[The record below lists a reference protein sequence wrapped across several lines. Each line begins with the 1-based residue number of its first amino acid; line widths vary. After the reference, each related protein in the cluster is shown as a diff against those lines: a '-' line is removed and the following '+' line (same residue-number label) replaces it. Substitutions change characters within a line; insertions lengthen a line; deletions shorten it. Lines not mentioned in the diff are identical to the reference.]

1 MIDNERSRQTIED
14 KTWCSTKIWFAGVAI
29 KVWQPFIL
37 SIVSCIA
44 QIQMGTIS
52 CISMALLLFVV
63 LQNSSRVTCG
73 TDTCHHTTWMS
84 QTRNMAEFC
93 ISEEKNFYLG
103 GGVVT
108 HFFHKQGSGIN
119 YGDDITPGNS
129 VLYS

>member
-1 MIDNERSRQTIED
+1 
-14 KTWCSTKIWFAGVAI
+14 
-29 KVWQPFIL
+29 
-37 SIVSCIA
+37 
-44 QIQMGTIS
+44 
-52 CISMALLLFVV
+52 
-63 LQNSSRVTCG
+63 
-73 TDTCHHTTWMS
+73 
-84 QTRNMAEFC
+84 MAEFC